1 MKSRQF
7 TADQTTNSYAIL
19 ANKWSSLLLAPVGH
33 STGTFQL
40 TEGTSNFFLS
50 TNLSVPAKFKCSLC
64 WQCEQ
69 SQMPTYFLEQLNT
82 TKQVN
87 IKITPINPLLLSSP
101 QRVSLPLQKA
111 GNKLF
116 LLNHIQLQQ
125 YLLKPITAT
134 GKNPPVLVS
143 RYLN

>member
-1 MKSRQF
+1 MVRGRREW
-7 TADQTTNSYAIL
+7 T
-19 ANKWSSLLLAPVGH
+19 
-33 STGTFQL
+33 
-40 TEGTSNFFLS
+40 
-50 TNLSVPAKFKCSLC
+50 
-64 WQCEQ
+64 
-69 SQMPTYFLEQLNT
+69 QMPTYFSEQLDMT
-82 TKQVN
+82 EQVK
-87 IKITPINPLLLSSP
+87 IKVIPINPLLLFSP
-101 QRVSLPLQKA
+101 WGVALPLQKA